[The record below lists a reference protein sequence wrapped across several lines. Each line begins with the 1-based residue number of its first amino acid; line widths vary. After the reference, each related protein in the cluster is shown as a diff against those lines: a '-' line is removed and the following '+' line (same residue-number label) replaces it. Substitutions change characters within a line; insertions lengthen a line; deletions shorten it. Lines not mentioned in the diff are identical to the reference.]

1 MLVKKKKESPRA
13 NNSRAVTSP
22 KSKEIKKRRVGYNL
36 EMGVWAGLTK
46 VVMFELRLEEQDGVS
61 RGYQREEHSRQWN
74 SKCKGPEQ

>member
-1 MLVKKKKESPRA
+1 M
-13 NNSRAVTSP
+13 
-22 KSKEIKKRRVGYNL
+22 GYNL